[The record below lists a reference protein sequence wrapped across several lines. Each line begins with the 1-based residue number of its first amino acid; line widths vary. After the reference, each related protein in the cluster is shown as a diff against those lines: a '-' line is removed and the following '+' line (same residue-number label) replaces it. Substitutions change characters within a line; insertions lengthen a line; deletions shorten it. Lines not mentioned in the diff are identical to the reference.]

1 VFVHGLGG
9 HPVKTWS
16 TENAY
21 WPKDLLGPDVPHV
34 RILTFGYDAKVA
46 KALGRVGQN
55 NIHDH
60 AQALVSDLRR
70 QRKKEAEVAIINNA
84 KWEGSLTNWLES
96 TTSDLHGA

>member
-1 VFVHGLGG
+1 M
-9 HPVKTWS
+9 KTWS
-16 TENAY
+16 TENVY

-46 KALGRVGQN
+46 KVLDRVGQN

-70 QRKKEAEVAIINNA
+70 QRKKEAEVAIINHP
-84 KWEGSLTNWLES
+84 KWEGSLTN
-96 TTSDLHGA
+96 